1 MEDLVK
7 SIMTANVE
15 TIAPKELLKVALSKM
30 AARNIG
36 SIVVVDGLRP
46 VGIVTERD
54 ILRCADHDLG
64 SFEHD
69 VESVMS
75 QPLVIIDPD
84 TSVDEAVR
92 LFLKHGIR
100 RLPVVE
106 NEMLCG
112 IVTERDLIRWV
123 LKAFYAP
130 NIPNEI
136 NQILAKPLDGLEE
149 WA

>member
-1 MEDLVK
+1 
-7 SIMTANVE
+7 
-15 TIAPKELLKVALSKM
+15 
-30 AARNIG
+30 
-36 SIVVVDGLRP
+36 
-46 VGIVTERD
+46 
-54 ILRCADHDLG
+54 
-64 SFEHD
+64 
-69 VESVMS
+69 MS